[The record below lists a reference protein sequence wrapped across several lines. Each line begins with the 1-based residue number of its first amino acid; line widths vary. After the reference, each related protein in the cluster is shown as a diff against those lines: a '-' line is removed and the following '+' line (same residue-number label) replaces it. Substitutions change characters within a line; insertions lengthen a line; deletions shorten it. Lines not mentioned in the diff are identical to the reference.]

1 MYSQFFLL
9 FVCFVVSNAFLVPP
23 PQLIPIVSNL
33 ESILTSKAITTSVQM
48 NLRSEVTMDTLFA
61 LISKFDYHS
70 TNYIY
75 ISIFITY
82 LYGEYKF
89 LRGAQISKFDK
100 LEKLKKIDKYDK
112 IYRITRDIMFIII
125 FTFTKDIQ
133 RVI

>member
-23 PQLIPIVSNL
+23 ILIPTISNL

-89 LRGAQISKFDK
+89 LRGTQISKFDK

-112 IYRITRDIMFIII
+112 IYRITRDIMFIIV

>member
-9 FVCFVVSNAFLVPP
+9 LCFVVSNAFLVPP
-23 PQLIPIVSNL
+23 ILIPTISNL
-33 ESILTSKAITTSVQM
+33 ESILTSKAISTSVQM
-48 NLRSEVTMDTLFA
+48 NLRSEVTMDRLFS
-61 LISKFDYHS
+61 LISEFDYHS

-75 ISIFITY
+75 ISIFLTY

-89 LRGAQISKFDK
+89 LRGSQISKFDK

-112 IYRITRDIMFIII
+112 IYRISRDIMFIII

>member
-1 MYSQFFLL
+1 
-9 FVCFVVSNAFLVPP
+9 VVSNAFLVPP
-23 PQLIPIVSNL
+23 ILIPTISNL
-33 ESILTSKAITTSVQM
+33 ESILTSKAISTSVQM
-48 NLRSEVTMDTLFA
+48 NLRSEVTMDRMFA
-61 LISKFDYHS
+61 VISEFDFHS

-75 ISIFITY
+75 ISIFLTY

-89 LRGAQISKFDK
+89 LRGSQISKFDK
-100 LEKLKKIDKYDK
+100 IEKLKKIDKYDK